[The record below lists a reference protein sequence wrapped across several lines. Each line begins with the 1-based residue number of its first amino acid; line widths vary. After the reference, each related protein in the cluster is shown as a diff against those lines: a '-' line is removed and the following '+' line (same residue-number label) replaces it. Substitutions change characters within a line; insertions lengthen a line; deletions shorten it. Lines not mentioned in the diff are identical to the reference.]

1 MSAKVDITVTLAG
14 YQIREQLY
22 SGSRTLVY
30 RAVRE
35 ADNQAVVIKLLKR
48 EYPTFS
54 ELVQFRN
61 QYSLAKNLDIP
72 GIIKPHSLEPYHNG
86 YALVM
91 EDFGGISLRQFTKEQ
106 PQNLEQ
112 FLIIALQ
119 LTDILHQLHQQ
130 RVIHKDIKP
139 ANILINPDTKLLK
152 LIDFSISSLLPRE
165 TTEIQNPN
173 VLEGTLA
180 YLSPEQT
187 GRMNRGIDYRS
198 DFYSLGVSFFE
209 LLTGKLPFDS
219 QDPMELVHCHIA
231 KLPPNVCDVNTEIPL
246 VLGNIVRK
254 LMAKNAE
261 DRYQSA
267 LGLKHDLH
275 LCREQLKEIA
285 KIEHFSIG
293 ERDISDRFAIPEKL
307 YGREQEVK
315 ILLEGFERVANGAS
329 EFMLVAGFSG
339 IGKTAVVNEVH
350 KPIVRQRGYFIK
362 GKYDQFNRNIPLSAF
377 VQAFRDLMG
386 QLLGES
392 DTQLKQWK
400 NRILTALGENA
411 QVIIEVIPELE
422 QIIGQQSPVVEL
434 SGSASQNRFNL
445 LFQKFIQVFTT
456 VTHPLVMFLD
466 DLQWADSASLNLIQV
481 SIGQR
486 ESGFMLLIGAY
497 RDNEV
502 SLAHPLIL
510 TLEEIK
516 KTGTT
521 VNTIAL
527 SPLSQ
532 ESLNSL
538 VTDTLQCSAAIA
550 QPLTKLVYQK
560 TQGNPFFSTQF
571 LKALHEEGD
580 IEFAPQVGHW
590 QCDISYVRSL
600 SLRDDVVEFMAMQL
614 QKLPVAT
621 QNVLKL
627 AACIGNS
634 FDLATLAIIYEKSQA
649 ETATDLWKALQEG
662 LVIPSNDIYKF
673 YQSKS
678 ESQIEENGQL
688 QAALTDEKVIVSY
701 KFLHDRVQQAA
712 YSLIPDNQKQ
722 LMHLKIGRLLLSV
735 MNEAEKEEKIFE
747 IVNQLNKGS
756 DLIVLAT
763 EQERLAKLNLAA
775 AQKAKSA
782 TAYVAAIEYATKGI
796 QLLAGSCWQQCYDLT
811 LALHDLAAEVA
822 CLSSDFRLMEQIVDE
837 VVQNARQLL
846 DKVKVYEVRIL
857 ADVAQSNQPKAIK
870 TALSILKLFGVS
882 FPEQPTNA
890 DITESLQQTQDVLKE
905 KHLEYLLELPE
916 MKDLKAL
923 AEIRILAT
931 VTAAVY
937 QAVPELLPLI
947 VCKQVRLSVAYG
959 NAAVSAQAYAWYG
972 VILCGIGEIDLG
984 DRISE
989 LAMGLLSRF
998 ESREFK
1004 ASTINMVYPFI
1015 KPWKHHIQDSLAPLL
1030 DGYHSGLEMGT
1041 LEYAA
1046 YCAYNY
1052 CSLSFFLGKNL
1063 SILEPEMKVYSQ
1075 ALAQLKQEVA
1085 HNYLR
1090 VFYQSVL
1097 NFLGESKCDWEIKG
1111 VVYDEE
1117 IMLPKHQQANDL
1129 YAMGTLYINKL
1140 ILCYFFNEWE
1150 EAIKVAVDA
1159 KQYLN
1164 GVSGCFMIP
1173 VFHFYDSLT
1182 HLAML
1187 PNAQGKEG
1195 NSLPQEVIDNQKKL
1209 KEWSNLAPKNH
1220 LHKFYLVEAEQYRV
1234 LGQMYEAMDY
1244 YDRAI
1249 ASAKANAY
1257 IQEEALSNELAG
1269 KFYLQWGKEK
1279 LAQVYIQEA
1288 YYCYAHWGAKAKV
1301 TDLEHRYP
1309 QLLAAIVQQRQ
1320 PSLTP
1325 SDTIFFPAFHST
1337 ETSSSSS
1344 ITESLDLLTVLKASQ
1359 TLSGEIQLEKLLAA
1373 LLRIVIENAG
1383 AEKCVLMLLRSDSLD
1398 DTTGDR
1404 LVIKGTVTAN
1414 TQPIVL
1420 QRTPVEES
1428 EDIPLRLIYHV
1439 KHSLKPVVLADATTH
1454 PTFASDTYILNQQPK
1469 SILCS
1474 PILYRGKFAGILY
1487 LENNLTTGAFTS
1499 DRVEMLNLLCTQA
1512 AISLENARLYE
1523 QAQQTLAELRASEAQ
1538 FQKVVDNIPGMVFKF
1553 CLATD
1558 GSFSTPYV
1566 SSGCYDLYEVDSQEV
1581 MAGVHNLHLM
1591 THPDDR
1597 STVERLVI
1605 NSARMLTPFRQEWRI
1620 VAASGKIKWI
1630 QCASK
1635 PELQADGSVMWDGVV
1650 IDISDAYDELCLR
1663 KQAEAALQE
1672 KEQFLSSI
1680 YNGAEMSIFVVD
1692 VSENGRF
1699 YYAGWNALSERAC
1712 GISSADAVG
1721 KTPAEVLDPAQ
1732 AEIIQQ
1738 QLAECARTE
1747 MPVYHEQ
1754 CLTLDGQ
1761 ESWWMINFNPLKNN
1775 EGRIYRIIGTS
1786 FEISDRKRAEAAVQT
1801 SEKNLL
1807 TIFNNVNNA
1816 ILVHD
1821 LNGVVL
1827 NANDSALKLY
1837 ELDKDEIRRISVL
1850 EHCSAPDNP
1859 FHLAPDFWAR
1869 ALTGETV
1876 NFEWKS
1882 KKFRDGTVFD
1892 TDITLSRIILDG
1904 ETVILGNIHD
1914 VSEQQAALRERKRAE
1929 AQLNQRTVELEETL
1943 QELQHAQ
1950 TQMIQSEKMSG
1961 LGQLV
1966 AGVAHEINNPVN
1978 FIFGN
1983 LSHANEYTKNIL
1995 RLLELYQKHYPNPDS
2010 EIEEEIEAMDLEF
2023 ILEDLPKLIYSMRVG
2038 AERIQKIV
2046 VSLRTFSRMD
2056 EAEMKEVNIHEG
2068 IDSTLMILQHR
2079 LKAKSDSPGIEIVK
2093 DYGELPLVE
2102 CYAGQLNQVFMNLLS
2117 NAIDAL
2123 EEANTQNQLLNPTI
2137 TICTVLVESKQVVIK
2152 ITDNGTGIPAHIK
2165 QKLFDPFFTTKAVGK
2180 GTGMGL
2186 SISYQIVAEKHKGT
2200 LQCVSELGQGA
2211 TFIIMIPI
2219 CQS

>member
-61 QYSLAKNLDIP
+61 QYALAKNLDIP
-72 GIIKPHSLEPYHNG
+72 GIIKPYSLEPYNNG

-106 PQNLEQ
+106 PQHLDQ

-119 LTDILHQLHQQ
+119 LTEILHQLHQQ

-139 ANILINPDTKLLK
+139 ANILIHPDTLVLK

-209 LLTGKLPFDS
+209 LLTGKVPFDS

-231 KLPPNVCDVNTEIPL
+231 KLPLNVCDVNSEIPL
-246 VLGNIVRK
+246 VLGDIIHK

-275 LCREQLKEIA
+275 LCIEQLNEIR
-285 KIEHFSIG
+285 KIENFSIG
-293 ERDISDRFAIPEKL
+293 KRDISDRFVMAEKL

-315 ILLEGFERVANGAS
+315 ILLEAFERVANGAS

-386 QLLGES
+386 QLLGEN

-400 NRILTALGENA
+400 KKILTALGENA

-422 QIIGQQSPVVEL
+422 EIIGQQSPVVEL

-481 SIGQR
+481 LMGQR

-502 SLAHPLIL
+502 SPAHPLTL
-510 TLEEIK
+510 TLEEINK
-516 KTGTT
+516 AGTT
-521 VNTIAL
+521 VNTITLA
-527 SPLSQ
+527 PLSQ
-532 ESLNSL
+532 ESLNLL
-538 VTDTLQCSAAIA
+538 VTDTLQCPAAIA
-550 QPLTKLVYQK
+550 QPLTQLVYQK

-571 LKALHEEGD
+571 LKALHEEGA
-580 IEFAPQVGHW
+580 IEFDPQAGHW
-590 QCDISYVRSL
+590 QCDISDVQLL

-614 QKLPVAT
+614 QKLPIVT
-621 QNVLKL
+621 QNALKL

-634 FDLATLAIIYEKSQA
+634 FELATLAIVYEKSQA

-678 ESQIEENGQL
+678 ELLIEENEQIE
-688 QAALTDEKVIVSY
+688 ADNKVIVFY

-722 LMHLKIGRLLLSV
+722 LMHLKIGQLLLSV
-735 MNEAEKEEKIFE
+735 MNETEKEEKIFE
-747 IVNQLNKGS
+747 IVNQLNKGA
-756 DLIVLAT
+756 DLIVL
-763 EQERLAKLNLAA
+763 ESEREILAKLNLVA

-782 TAYVAAIEYATKGI
+782 TAYVAAIEYTTKGI
-796 QLLAGSCWQQCYDLT
+796 ELLTANCWQQSYELT
-811 LALHDLAAEVA
+811 LALHDLAAELT
-822 CLSSDFRLMEQIVDE
+822 CLSGYFRQMEQIVDE

-846 DKVKVYEVRIL
+846 DKVKVYEVKIL
-857 ADVAQSNQPKAIK
+857 ADVAQSQQPKAIK
-870 TALSILKLFGVS
+870 TALSALELFGVS

-890 DITESLQQTQDVLKE
+890 EITESLQQTQDVLKE
-905 KHLEYLLELPE
+905 KHLEDLLELPE
-916 MKDLKAL
+916 MKDLRGL
-923 AEIRILAT
+923 AVIRILAT

-937 QAVPELLPLI
+937 QAVPALLPLI
-947 VCKQVRLSVAYG
+947 VCKQVRLSVVYG

-1004 ASTINMVYPFI
+1004 ASTINMVYPFV
-1015 KPWKHHIQDSLAPLL
+1015 KPWKHHIQNSLAPLL

-1052 CSLSFFLGKNL
+1052 CSLSYFLGKDL

-1075 ALAQLKQEVA
+1075 ALDQLKQEVA

-1097 NFLGESKCDWEIKG
+1097 NLLGQSKCPWEIKG

-1117 IMLPKHQQANDL
+1117 MMLPKHQQANDL

-1140 ILCYFFNEWE
+1140 ILCYLFNEWE
-1150 EAIKVAVDA
+1150 QAMKVAVDA
-1159 KQYLN
+1159 KQYLH

-1182 HLAML
+1182 HLAVL
-1187 PNAQGKEG
+1187 PNAQGKE
-1195 NSLPQEVIDNQKKL
+1195 SLPQEVVSNQKKL
-1209 KEWSNLAPKNH
+1209 KEWANHAPTNH

-1269 KFYLQWGKEK
+1269 KFYLNWGKEK
-1279 LAQVYIQEA
+1279 LAQAYMQEA
-1288 YYCYAHWGAKAKV
+1288 YYCYARWGAKAKI
-1301 TDLEHRYP
+1301 TDLEQRYP
-1309 QLLAAIVQQRQ
+1309 QLLTAIVQHPQ
-1320 PSLTP
+1320 PLLSP
-1325 SDTIFFPAFHST
+1325 SNTIFAPSFNST
-1337 ETSSSSS
+1337 QTSSSSN
-1344 ITESLDLLTVLKASQ
+1344 ITELLDLTTVLKASQ
-1359 TLSGEIQLEKLLAA
+1359 TLSSEIELEKLLMM
-1373 LLRIVIENAG
+1373 LLQIVIENAG
-1383 AEKCVLMLLRSDSLD
+1383 AEKCVLMLLQS
-1398 DTTGDR
+1398 DR
-1404 LVIKGTVTAN
+1404 LVIKGAITVN

-1420 QRTPVEES
+1420 QKIPVEES
-1428 EDIPLRLIYHV
+1428 QDIPLRVIYHV
-1439 KHSLKPVVLADATTH
+1439 KHSLQPLVLADATTH
-1454 PTFASDTYILNQQPK
+1454 PVFASDSYILSQQPK

-1474 PILYRGKFAGILY
+1474 PILYRGEFAGILY

-1499 DRVEMLNLLCTQA
+1499 DRVELLNLLCTQA

-1523 QAQQTLAELRASEAQ
+1523 QAQQTLLELRASEAR
-1538 FQKVVDNIPGMVFKF
+1538 FQKVADNIPGMVFQF

-1558 GSFSTPYV
+1558 GSFWTPYV
-1566 SSGCYDLYEVDSQEV
+1566 SSGCYDLYEVDPKAV
-1581 MAGVHNLHLM
+1581 IAGVHNIHLM
-1591 THPDDR
+1591 AHPDDF
-1597 STVERLVI
+1597 STLGQLVAD
-1605 NSARMLTPFRQEWRI
+1605 SARMLTPFSHEWRI
-1620 VAASGKIKWI
+1620 VTPSGKTKWI
-1630 QCASK
+1630 QCVSR
-1635 PELQADGSVMWDGVV
+1635 PEQQADGLIVWDGVV
-1650 IDISDAYDELCLR
+1650 IDISNVYDELRLR
-1663 KQAEAALQE
+1663 KLAEQQLQE
-1672 KEQFLSSI
+1672 KEEFLSSI

-1692 VSENGRF
+1692 VSEDRRF

-1712 GISSADAVG
+1712 GIRSADAVG
-1721 KTPAEVLDPAQ
+1721 KTPAEVLEAAQ
-1732 AEIIQQ
+1732 AEIMQQ
-1738 QLAECARTE
+1738 QLTECARTE

-1754 CLTLDGQ
+1754 CLTFDGQ
-1761 ESWWMINFNPLKNN
+1761 ETWWMINFNPLKNN

-1786 FEISDRKRAEAAVQT
+1786 FEISDRKRAEA
-1801 SEKNLL
+1801 
-1807 TIFNNVNNA
+1807 
-1816 ILVHD
+1816 
-1821 LNGVVL
+1821 
-1827 NANDSALKLY
+1827 
-1837 ELDKDEIRRISVL
+1837 
-1850 EHCSAPDNP
+1850 
-1859 FHLAPDFWAR
+1859 
-1869 ALTGETV
+1869 
-1876 NFEWKS
+1876 
-1882 KKFRDGTVFD
+1882 
-1892 TDITLSRIILDG
+1892 
-1904 ETVILGNIHD
+1904 
-1914 VSEQQAALRERKRAE
+1914 
-1929 AQLNQRTVELEETL
+1929 QLNQRTVELEQTL
-1943 QELQHAQ
+1943 QELQHTQ
-1950 TQMIQSEKMSG
+1950 TQMIQAEKMSG

-1995 RLLELYQKHYPNPDS
+1995 RLLKLYQKHYPNAHS
-2010 EIEEEIEAMDLEF
+2010 EIQEEAETMDLEF
-2023 ILEDLPKLIYSMRVG
+2023 LVEDLPKLIYSMRIG

-2056 EAEMKEVNIHEG
+2056 EAEMKEVDIHDG
-2068 IDSTLMILQHR
+2068 IDSTVMILQHR
-2079 LKAKSDSPGIEIVK
+2079 LKAKPDSQGIEIVK
-2093 DYGELPLVE
+2093 AYGELPLVE

-2123 EEANTQNQLLNPTI
+2123 EEANNQHQLLTPTI
-2137 TICTVLVESKQVVIK
+2137 TICTTLVERKQVAIK
-2152 ITDNGTGIPAHIK
+2152 ITDNGPGIPADLK
-2165 QKLFDPFFTTKAVGK
+2165 QKLFDPFFTTKPVGK

-2186 SISYQIVAEKHKGT
+2186 SISYQIVAEKHKGK

-2211 TFIIMIPI
+2211 TFIIIIPI

>member
-72 GIIKPHSLEPYHNG
+72 GIIKPYSLEPYHNG

-91 EDFGGISLRQFTKEQ
+91 EDFGGISLRQFSKEQ

-139 ANILINPDTKLLK
+139 ANILIHPDTKVLK

-209 LLTGKLPFDS
+209 LLTRKLPFDS

-231 KLPPNVCDVNTEIPL
+231 KLPPNVCDINSEIPL
-246 VLGNIVRK
+246 VLGKIVHK

-275 LCREQLKEIA
+275 LCIEKLNEIG
-285 KIEHFSIG
+285 KIEDFPIG
-293 ERDISDRFAIPEKL
+293 GRDISDRFAIPEKL

-434 SGSASQNRFNL
+434 SGNASQNRFNL

-481 SIGQR
+481 LIGQR

-502 SLAHPLIL
+502 SPAHPLIL

-521 VNTIAL
+521 VNTITLA
-527 SPLSQ
+527 PLSQ
-532 ESLNSL
+532 ESLNLL

-550 QPLTKLVYQK
+550 QPLTDIVYQK

-571 LKALHEEGD
+571 LKALHEEGA
-580 IEFAPQVGHW
+580 IEFDPEVGHW
-590 QCDISYVRSL
+590 QCDISYVQSL

-634 FDLATLAIIYEKSQA
+634 FDLATLAIVYEKSQA

-678 ESQIEENGQL
+678 EFLIEENGQI
-688 QAALTDEKVIVSY
+688 QAALTDEKMIVFY

-722 LMHLKIGRLLLSV
+722 LMHLKIGQLLLSV
-735 MNEAEKEEKIFE
+735 MNEREKEEKIFE
-747 IVNQLNKGS
+747 IVNQLNKGV
-756 DLIVLAT
+756 DLIVLET
-763 EQERLAKLNLAA
+763 EREKLAKLNLAA

-796 QLLAGSCWQQCYDLT
+796 ELLTASCWQQHYDLA
-811 LALHDLAAEVA
+811 LALYSLAAELT
-822 CLSSDFRLMEQIVDE
+822 CLSGYFRQMEQIVDE

-857 ADVAQSNQPKAIK
+857 AYVAQSQQPKAIK
-870 TALSILKLFGVS
+870 TALSALKLFGVS
-882 FPEQPTNA
+882 FPEKPTNA
-890 DITESLQQTQDVLKE
+890 DISESLQQTQDVLKE
-905 KHLEYLLELPE
+905 KDLEDLLELPE

-984 DRISE
+984 DRIGE

-1004 ASTINMVYPFI
+1004 ASTINMVYPFV

-1030 DGYHSGLEMGT
+1030 DGYHSGVETGT

-1046 YCAYNY
+1046 YNAYNY
-1052 CSLSFFLGKNL
+1052 CSLSFFLGKDL

-1090 VFYQSVL
+1090 IFYQSVL
-1097 NFLGESKCDWEIKG
+1097 NLLGQSKCPWEIKG

-1117 IMLPKHQQANDL
+1117 IMLPKHKQANDL

-1150 EAIKVAVDA
+1150 KAIKVAVDA

-1187 PNAQGKEG
+1187 PNAQGRED

-1209 KEWSNLAPKNH
+1209 KEWANHAPKNH
-1220 LHKFYLVEAEQYRV
+1220 LHKFYLVEAERYRV

-1279 LAQVYIQEA
+1279 LAQAYMQEA
-1288 YYCYAHWGAKAKV
+1288 YYCYARWGAKAKV
-1301 TDLEHRYP
+1301 ADLEHRYP
-1309 QLLAAIVQQRQ
+1309 QLLAAIIQQRQ
-1320 PSLTP
+1320 PSITP
-1325 SDTIFFPAFHST
+1325 SDTIFAPVFRST

-1344 ITESLDLLTVLKASQ
+1344 ITESLDLATVLKVSQ
-1359 TLSGEIQLEKLLAA
+1359 TLSDEIELEKLLTI
-1373 LLRIVIENAG
+1373 LLQIVIENAG
-1383 AEKCVLMLLRSDSLD
+1383 AEKCVLMLLRD
-1398 DTTGDR
+1398 DR
-1404 LVIKGTVTAN
+1404 LLIKGTVSVN

-1439 KHSLKPVVLADATTH
+1439 KHSLQPVVLADATTH
-1454 PTFASDTYILNQQPK
+1454 PTFASDTYILSQQPK

-1474 PILYRGKFAGILY
+1474 PILYRGKFTGILY

-1499 DRVEMLNLLCTQA
+1499 DRVELLNLLCTQA
-1512 AISLENARLYE
+1512 AISLENARLFE
-1523 QAQQTLAELRASEAQ
+1523 QAQQTLTELRASEAR
-1538 FQKVVDNIPGMVFKF
+1538 FQKVVDNVPGMVNQFRV
-1553 CLATD
+1553 ATD

-1566 SSGCYDLYEVDSQEV
+1566 SSGCYDLYEVDPRAV
-1581 MAGVHNLHLM
+1581 MAGAHNLHLM

-1597 STVERLVI
+1597 STLEHLI
-1605 NSARMLTPFRQEWRI
+1605 ADSARMLMPFSHEWRI
-1620 VAASGKIKWI
+1620 VTASGKIKWI
-1630 QCASK
+1630 QCASR
-1635 PELQADGSVMWDGVV
+1635 PELQADGSIVWDGVLS
-1650 IDISDAYDELCLR
+1650 DIANR
-1663 KQAEAALQE
+1663 KLAEQQLQE
-1672 KEQFLSSI
+1672 KEQFLNSI
-1680 YNGAEMSIFVVD
+1680 YNGAEMIIFVVD
-1692 VSENGRF
+1692 VLDDHLF
-1699 YYAGWNALSERAC
+1699 HCAGWNIAAEQAA
-1712 GISSADAVG
+1712 GIRSADVIG
-1721 KTPAEVLDPAQ
+1721 KTPIEVFGPVEG
-1732 AEIIQQ
+1732 EIVQQ
-1738 QLAECARTE
+1738 RFVECARTRIPLYFE
-1747 MPVYHEQ
+1747 E
-1754 CLTLDGQ
+1754 CLTLNGQ
-1761 ESWWMINFNPLKNN
+1761 ETWWFVNFNPLKNAD
-1775 EGRIYRIIGTS
+1775 GRIYRVIGTT
-1786 FEISDRKRAEAAVQT
+1786 FDISDRKRAEAAVQT
-1801 SEKNLL
+1801 SEKNLR

-1816 ILVHD
+1816 IFVHD
-1821 LNGVVL
+1821 LNGVIL

-1837 ELDKDEIRRISVL
+1837 ELDKEEITRISVL
-1850 EHCSAPDNP
+1850 KHCSAPDNP

-1892 TDITLSRIILDG
+1892 TDITLTRIILDG

-1914 VSEQQAALRERKRAE
+1914 ISEQKAALRERKRAE
-1929 AQLNQRTVELEETL
+1929 AQLNQRTVELEQTL
-1943 QELQHAQ
+1943 QELQHTQ
-1950 TQMIQSEKMSG
+1950 MQMIQAEKMSG

-1983 LSHANEYTKNIL
+1983 LSHANEYTKDIL
-1995 RLLELYQKHYPNPDS
+1995 RLLELYQKHYPTPHS
-2010 EIEEEIEAMDLEF
+2010 EIQEEVEAMDLEF
-2023 ILEDLPKLIYSMRVG
+2023 ILEDLPKLMSSMRVG

-2079 LKAKSDSPGIEIVK
+2079 LKVKSDSPNIEIVK

-2123 EEANTQNQLLNPTI
+2123 EETNTQHQLLTPTI
-2137 TICTVLVESKQVVIK
+2137 TISTALVESKQVVIK
-2152 ITDNGTGIPAHIK
+2152 IADNGLGIPAHVK
-2165 QKLFDPFFTTKAVGK
+2165 QRLFDPFFTTKPVGK

-2219 CQS
+2219 CQF